1 MILHSITDRHCLLQ
15 HATNM
20 FWKLREILR
29 DQAQLAPDANN
40 VLERSEGWKRANLPD
55 PNEYDDKLEAMLAC
69 ETCEL
74 GLLNEMHEAIIT
86 KFVTI
91 EMQQKFAMQL
101 RNVIKKAPPFASRS
115 WSDWDLITAPLP
127 QLSEAFLRTLGLLEE
142 EQ

>member
-1 MILHSITDRHCLLQ
+1 MSPEKQRVSIAKACGWIIGNSKNDRADFLYWTPPGCV
-15 HATNM
+15 A
-20 FWKLREILR
+20 K
-29 DQAQLAPDANN
+29 
-40 VLERSEGWKRANLPD
+40 
-55 PNEYDDKLEAMLAC
+55 PNEIW
-69 ETCEL
+69 L
-74 GLLNEMHEAIIT
+74 GEPPNYLGDLNEMHEAIIT